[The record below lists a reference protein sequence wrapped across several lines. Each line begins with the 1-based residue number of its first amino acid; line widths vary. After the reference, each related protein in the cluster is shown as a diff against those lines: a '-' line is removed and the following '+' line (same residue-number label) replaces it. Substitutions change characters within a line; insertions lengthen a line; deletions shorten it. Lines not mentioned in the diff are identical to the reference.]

1 MKLNSKITMALLA
14 LGLVSSASADNV
26 VFLTGSTAFRSTVY
40 TALHTPGNVFDGAV
54 TEAEFGSS
62 QSGANYMLFHGNIN
76 GTPTYINCAWS
87 GSEAGIASAAGV
99 SIQNTDRNGNTIPLA
114 GSPET
119 WLLADG
125 SISMTGLQGSA
136 PTTAQLEASSH
147 QSDLAMA
154 DTSQAVSLTPYVA
167 NTSTALKD
175 YGTVGIVTFTFAKNV
190 NSSPSSE
197 WLSMTNLSIPQVNVL
212 FSAGYQH
219 TAFFTG
225 NASQTNNYVY
235 LVGRNKGSG
244 TRANELS
251 DTGYGTST
259 PVQQFSIGG
268 GVQPGDTTTGLVLQY
283 EANNGYESGG
293 GVATALGIDGSCQQQ
308 DPFFSNQP
316 GWFAVG
322 MLGVSDA
329 LSHGLAISPNW
340 LTFEGVAESD
350 GAIEEGQYQ
359 LWGHEH
365 VLGRSNISG
374 FQDTVGGK
382 LFTGVQTSIGSN
394 GSVPTAHSPGIAL
407 GYMHCTKSSDVA
419 YPTRNAGF

>member
-1 MKLNSKITMALLA
+1 MNIKSKITLA
-14 LGLVSSASADNV
+14 LIALGVVSIASADNV
-26 VFLTGSTAFRSTVY
+26 VYLTGSTAFRSTVY

-54 TEAEFGSS
+54 TQATRGGSLG
-62 QSGANYMLFHGNIN
+62 GANYMLFHGNIS

-99 SIQNTDRNGNTIPLA
+99 SIQNTDRNGNPIPLA

-119 WLLADG
+119 WLKADG
-125 SISMTGLQGSA
+125 SVAMTDTTTS
-136 PTTAQLEASSH
+136 PTTAELETSSH

-190 NSSPSSE
+190 NTTPSAE
-197 WLSMTNLSIPQVNVL
+197 WTAMNNISLPQANVL

-225 NASQTNNYVY
+225 ISSQTNNYVY

-244 TRANELS
+244 TRANQLS
-251 DTGYGTST
+251 DTGYGTTT

-268 GVQPGDTTTGLVLQY
+268 GVQPGDPTTGLVLQY

-293 GVATALGIDGSCQQQ
+293 GVAAALGIDGSCQQT
-308 DPFFSNQP
+308 DPFFPSQP

-374 FQDTVGGK
+374 YQDTVGGK
-382 LFTGVQTSIGSN
+382 LFTGVQTAIGTSGSN
-394 GSVPTAHSPGIAL
+394 PAAHSPGIAL
-407 GYMHCTKSSDVA
+407 NYMHCTKSSDTA
-419 YPTRNAGF
+419 YPTRNAGY

>member
-1 MKLNSKITMALLA
+1 M
-14 LGLVSSASADNV
+14 
-26 VFLTGSTAFRSTVY
+26 
-40 TALHTPGNVFDGAV
+40 
-54 TEAEFGSS
+54 
-62 QSGANYMLFHGNIN
+62 
-76 GTPTYINCAWS
+76 
-87 GSEAGIASAAGV
+87 
-99 SIQNTDRNGNTIPLA
+99 TIPLA

-136 PTTAQLEASSH
+136 PTTGQLEASSH

-167 NTSTALKD
+167 NTSTALND

-190 NSSPSSE
+190 NSNPSAE
-197 WLSMTNLSIPQVNVL
+197 WTAMNNISLPQANVL

-225 NASQTNNYVY
+225 NVAQTNNYVY

-244 TRANELS
+244 TRANQLS
-251 DTGYGTST
+251 DTGYGTTT

-268 GVQPGDTTTGLVLQY
+268 GVQPGDPTTGLVLQY

-293 GVATALGIDGSCQQQ
+293 GVATALGIDGSCQQT
-308 DPFFSNQP
+308 DPFFPSQT
-316 GWFAVG
+316 GWFAVAF
-322 MLGVSDA
+322 LGVSDA
-329 LSHGLAISPNW
+329 QAHGLAISPNW
-340 LTFEGVAESD
+340 LSFEGVMESD

-365 VLGRSNISG
+365 EFGRSNISG
-374 FQDTVGGK
+374 YQNTVGQK
-382 LFTGVQTSIGSN
+382 LFAGIQTSIGSN
-394 GSVPTAHSPGIAL
+394 GSVPSAHSPGIAL
-407 GYMHCTKSSDVA
+407 GYMHCTKSSDTA
-419 YPTRNAGF
+419 FPTRNAGY